1 MNWSVH
7 VCRVP
12 KILQLVSN
20 IIGKFHSS
28 RGKNGNI
35 GNASPAE
42 ELFYL
47 SSTGFSW
54 MPIIIFYC
62 RLQSNCIDLHNN
74 GWERMHCNCNE
85 LWSFTL
91 HNWWIGCCPGIPF
104 LGIPFHCK
112 SESEGRD
119 YIHDSLIVTWR
130 SLRTI
135 SDLDQDDKS
144 INICVAEYVISLLT
158 PAASFDWI
166 DKFIGWKISPTK
178 TDDEKK
184 MGNTSCMVIAGHL

>member
-1 MNWSVH
+1 MRKNA
-7 VCRVP
+7 
-12 KILQLVSN
+12 LQLQRVV
-20 IIGKFHSS
+20 IFHFAQLMDWLLS
-28 RGKNGNI
+28 RN
-35 GNASPAE
+35 S
-42 ELFYL
+42 
-47 SSTGFSW
+47 
-54 MPIIIFYC
+54 
-62 RLQSNCIDLHNN
+62 
-74 GWERMHCNCNE
+74 
-85 LWSFTL
+85 
-91 HNWWIGCCPGIPF
+91 IPWHS
-104 LGIPFHCK
+104 LHCK

-144 INICVAEYVISLLT
+144 INICVAEYVISLLP

-166 DKFIGWKISPTK
+166 DKFIGWKIPPTK